1 MKNKDI
7 ITFREMC
14 NMEFHEEKPI
24 DLFEKFWVKRVPGG
38 WLYIQCFEFSNS
50 ITFVPYNDE
59 FKKDAE

>member
-1 MKNKDI
+1 
-7 ITFREMC
+7 
-14 NMEFHEEKPI
+14 MEFHEEKPI